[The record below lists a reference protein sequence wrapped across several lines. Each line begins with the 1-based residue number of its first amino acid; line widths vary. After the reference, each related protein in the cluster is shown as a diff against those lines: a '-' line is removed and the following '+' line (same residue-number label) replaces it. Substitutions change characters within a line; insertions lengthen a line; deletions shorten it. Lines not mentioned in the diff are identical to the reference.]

1 MLLHDGKESD
11 DNLGGRTDKHLTL
24 STLLSVVDVVEAIGL
39 GKFTLSHQHLYLADD
54 GWENRKLTR
63 TETRMA
69 TEWV

>member
-39 GKFTLSHQHLYLADD
+39 RKFTLPISICTFQIRWIGESETH
-54 GWENRKLTR
+54 ENGNTHGY
-63 TETRMA
+63 
-69 TEWV
+69 